1 MRLIYI
7 RLENYIGI
15 YNGRGDNILEV
26 DLSQSTSNIIIIRG
40 SNGSGKSTLLKALSP
55 LQDDNTAIIP
65 GLEGTKSLRYLYNGE
80 VYEIV
85 YIHPVKSDGSRGQVK
100 LQIYKGNK
108 REELNP
114 TWNVTSG
121 KDIIFDL
128 FNLDANFLTLSQLSS
143 EDRGLADKKPAERKK
158 FVNSIINGIE
168 VYNNMYKVVTKKYS
182 NFKSMIST
190 ISSKIAQIG
199 NIEELN
205 VRFNNITRQ
214 VELVS
219 AERDQA
225 ILETAKLDS
234 QIELLSKDNNLETY
248 YNAEKSLRE
257 LKATVDKDIN
267 TIIDICKGEIPY
279 TTDTTEIYELIN
291 RNLEKSNTEVKQ
303 VISDEAKASTKL
315 DSLTN
320 EKTKVYEE
328 LQVKITKR
336 DSILDNSFSESD
348 LNLYNESKAK
358 ISEIDREI
366 KSLNLNIKNTS
377 EAESLINAVEMIVP
391 VIDTLYN
398 GLDSTTRKDKSNFV
412 RSTLDNNRNYV
423 NQLPIISEEHR
434 KLSRELLDLESELR
448 AYEILFDKA
457 KGLALRPK
465 ECKIDSCAY
474 VKEAIDASSKNP
486 ESRIDS
492 INKEI
497 SEINKMIK
505 ELESKSEFYTEVY
518 DFWNRFNNLHGMI
531 MSFRKLLDKTPIS
544 YILDPYNLLESLDNM
559 EKVNT
564 EFNRIRGIYNI
575 MITKDKYEDILES
588 LKEPAIKYEAN
599 KSLIEELDSNIS
611 DLRESLSKINNDIL
625 EESEKVQSLKY
636 KHDVLDYKIEAYTN
650 SYDIINKVLSDL
662 DDIKELENK
671 MSSLSDIAK
680 QVSGLQ
686 VDLDSAKEKSNR
698 LNEQLNMILQDRDS
712 IASNKTLL
720 EDYQGDLDLYNK
732 NFSILEAVRYYLSP
746 TTGIQTVFMRTYM
759 GNIILKANE
768 LLSLIFNGQFII
780 QPFVINEAEFRIP
793 CLGNGLLND
802 DISSMSTSQICMISM
817 ILSFAILSNSSTDYN
832 ILKLDEIDGGL
843 DTENRIQFIGL
854 LKQLIAMVG
863 CEQCFLISHNMEYD
877 ADTSVIDMTARP
889 VMVR

>member
-1 MRLIYI
+1 M
-7 RLENYIGI
+7 
-15 YNGRGDNILEV
+15 
-26 DLSQSTSNIIIIRG
+26 
-40 SNGSGKSTLLKALSP
+40 
-55 LQDDNTAIIP
+55 
-65 GLEGTKSLRYLYNGE
+65 
-80 VYEIV
+80 
-85 YIHPVKSDGSRGQVK
+85 
-100 LQIYKGNK
+100 
-108 REELNP
+108 
-114 TWNVTSG
+114 
-121 KDIIFDL
+121 
-128 FNLDANFLTLSQLSS
+128 
-143 EDRGLADKKPAERKK
+143 
-158 FVNSIINGIE
+158 
-168 VYNNMYKVVTKKYS
+168 
-182 NFKSMIST
+182 
-190 ISSKIAQIG
+190 
-199 NIEELN
+199 
-205 VRFNNITRQ
+205 
-214 VELVS
+214 
-219 AERDQA
+219 
-225 ILETAKLDS
+225 
-234 QIELLSKDNNLETY
+234 
-248 YNAEKSLRE
+248 
-257 LKATVDKDIN
+257 
-267 TIIDICKGEIPY
+267 
-279 TTDTTEIYELIN
+279 
-291 RNLEKSNTEVKQ
+291 
-303 VISDEAKASTKL
+303 
-315 DSLTN
+315 
-320 EKTKVYEE
+320 
-328 LQVKITKR
+328 
-336 DSILDNSFSESD
+336 
-348 LNLYNESKAK
+348 NLYNESKAK
-358 ISEIDREI
+358 ISKIDKEI

-398 GLDSTTRKDKSNFV
+398 GLDSTTRKDKSNFI
-412 RSTLDNNRNYV
+412 RSTLNNNRNYV

-564 EFNRIRGIYNI
+564 EFNRIRGIY
-575 MITKDKYEDILES
+575 
-588 LKEPAIKYEAN
+588 
-599 KSLIEELDSNIS
+599 KSLIEELDSNIA
-611 DLRESLSKINNDIL
+611 DLRESLSKIDNDIL
-625 EESEKVQSLKY
+625 DESEKVQSLKY
-636 KHDVLDYKIEAYTN
+636 RHEVLDYKIEAYTN

-662 DDIKELENK
+662 DDIKDLENK

-686 VDLDSAKEKSNR
+686 VDLDSAREKSNR

-720 EDYQGDLDLYNK
+720 EDYQSDLYLYNK